1 MLKQHLQK
9 PEVFLYLFAAAVPLS
24 FATWQALINNFA
36 IEQASFTGVEIGILQ
51 SLREVPGFLAF
62 GVVFL
67 LVMMREQTIA
77 FVSLLALGIGTA
89 ITGMLPSVLG
99 LYCTTVLMSVGFHYA
114 ETISQSLSLQ
124 LVNYQR
130 LPLVLGRQL
139 AVGSFTGLTVFAVI
153 YLLVEWLALD
163 YLWIY
168 LLFGCFTVVLACV
181 MYFACPHFKGEA
193 EQHKTMV
200 LRKRYWLY
208 YLLTFLSGARRQI
221 FVVFAGFLMVEKFGF
236 TVSQMTLLFLVNG
249 VLTIYLAPRIG
260 RLVSYWGEKRT
271 LTLEYGG
278 HFYRLCICRKR
289 LVCSVALHPRPRV
302 FRDGDRAQELSQ
314 ENCRP
319 RRYGGNRWSLV
330 FDQSHRRG
338 GIAVFSGPA
347 VGGFATTGV
356 YHRRRNRAGLFAL
369 VATRAGRTRAR
380 HGNRVFQRLSGR
392 AQAGSNWQLGVDAE
406 SSCSAADIS
415 ASIPSNS
422 GVDR

>member
-9 PEVFLYLFAAAVPLS
+9 PETFLYLFAAAVPLS
-24 FATWQALINNFA
+24 FASWQALINNFA
-36 IEQASFTGVEIGILQ
+36 IEQANFTGVEIGILQ

-89 ITGMLPSVLG
+89 ITGMLPSVIG

-124 LVNYQR
+124 LVSHQR

-139 AVGSFTGLTVFAVI
+139 AVGAFTGLAVFAVI

-271 LTLEYGG
+271 LTLEYAG
-278 HFYRLCICRKR
+278 
-289 LVCSVALHPRPRV
+289 LVVIFTAYAFAESAWFAASLYIVDHVFFAMAIALKSYLKKIADPADMAATAGVSFSINHIAAVVLPFALGLLWVVSPPLV
-302 FRDGDRAQELSQ
+302 FIIGAIIAFASLLLSQ
-314 ENCRP
+314 
-319 RRYGGNRWSLV
+319 LV
-330 FDQSHRRG
+330 PGTPVRG
-338 GIAVFSGPA
+338 METVFSNG
-347 VGGFATTGV
+347 
-356 YHRRRNRAGLFAL
+356 
-369 VATRAGRTRAR
+369 
-380 HGNRVFQRLSGR
+380 
-392 AQAGSNWQLGVDAE
+392 
-406 SSCSAADIS
+406 
-415 ASIPSNS
+415 
-422 GVDR
+422 